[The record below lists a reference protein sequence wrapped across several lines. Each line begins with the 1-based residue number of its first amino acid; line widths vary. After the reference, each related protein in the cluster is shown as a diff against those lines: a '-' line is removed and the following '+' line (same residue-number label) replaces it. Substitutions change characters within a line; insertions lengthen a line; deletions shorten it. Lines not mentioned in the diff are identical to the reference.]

1 MHTLP
6 SPIAIKQAILEA
18 IHEYNKENPGYM
30 FPACAPSVIT
40 DAVTKECDEHVAY
53 MEKAGRVYE

>member
-18 IHEYNKENPGYM
+18 IHEYNKANPDYM
-30 FPACAPSVIT
+30 FPACAPSVIR
-40 DAVTKECDEHVAY
+40 DAVTKECNEHLAA
-53 MEKAGRVYE
+53 MKKAGKL